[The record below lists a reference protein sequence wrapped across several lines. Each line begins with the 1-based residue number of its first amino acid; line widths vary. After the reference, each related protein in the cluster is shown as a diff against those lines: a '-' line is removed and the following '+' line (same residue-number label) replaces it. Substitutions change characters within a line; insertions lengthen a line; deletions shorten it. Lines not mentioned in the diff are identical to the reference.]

1 MVAKVVVGQDQAHL
15 LAAQVVLGPPVDH
28 GDGVAPPGNL
38 TGRVLLDGEPDSVTL
53 GQTPLDGGYGGSARS
68 LHWLKVHCFL
78 MFQHLRCPQFEILQV
93 DLLSAICMWP
103 SKLPITPFATCA
115 MSWKVREHGFR
126 WFTLASVLLHA
137 PTLKGLLGLL
147 HLE

>member
-1 MVAKVVVGQDQAHL
+1 MVSKHELMVSNHSGL
-15 LAAQVVLGPPVDH
+15 R
-28 GDGVAPPGNL
+28 
-38 TGRVLLDGEPDSVTL
+38 RVLLDGEPDSVTL
-53 GQTPLDGGYGGSARS
+53 DGGHGGSARS